1 MQSPDSPEI
10 TSAEEVVDVSE
21 EQLARIYAKAFL
33 AATESMDQAGLM
45 EELESLQ
52 TDVLDKFPDF
62 RFHMTSEVLSHEERE
77 ELIQNVLGGRASEP
91 VINLLKTLSANHR
104 QGMTRTVLRIIRKV
118 YGEMHGRH
126 EVRVYAPSPLSPELE
141 QGLKQALQSR
151 MGVEADFHFHH
162 KPELIGGL
170 VVQVGDT
177 VFDGS
182 VRSTL
187 ERARQQM
194 VLKAIE
200 AIETKPENFVT
211 EDTE

>member
-1 MQSPDSPEI
+1 MQSSDSTDL
-10 TSAEEVVDVSE
+10 TSAEQIVDVSV

-33 AATESMDQAGLM
+33 GATESMDQAGLV
-45 EELESLQ
+45 EELESLI
-52 TDVLDKFPDF
+52 TDVLDKFPEF
-62 RFHMTSEVLSHEERE
+62 SQQLTSDMLSHEERE
-77 ELIQNVLGGRASEP
+77 DLIQNVLGGRASEP

-104 QGMTRTVLRIIRKV
+104 QGMMRTVVRIIAKV
-118 YGEMHGRH
+118 YGEMQGRH
-126 EVRVYAPSPLSPELE
+126 EVRVYAPTPLDHDL
-141 QGLKQALQSR
+141 QQNLKQALQSR
-151 MGVEADFHFHH
+151 MGVDADFHFHIR
-162 KPELIGGL
+162 PELLGGM

-200 AIETKPENFVT
+200 AIETRPEKFVT
-211 EDTE
+211 EETE